1 MLDRTR
7 TLWEQ
12 QVGLVGDRRS
22 LYDAVAENVPATTV
36 LYAGSYVD
44 LTPAFVWP
52 DVTFVDLDKRANRFF
67 ADADGV
73 DDLIAEHGT
82 DPTSRTVRFI
92 HGSYEDDLDIANG
105 SVDLLV
111 SLYAG
116 LVSEHCTRYLRVGGT
131 LLANASHGD
140 VAMASIDDRYR
151 LSGVVT
157 HRDGVYRVSTDRL
170 DEHLVPKRPIDLTPE
185 LIRERGRGIGYTKSV
200 FAYLFE
206 RVA

>member
-7 TLWEQ
+7 HLWDT

-22 LYDAVAENVPATTV
+22 LYDSVAATIDATDV

-52 DVTFVDLDKRANRFF
+52 TVTFVDVDKRANRFF
-67 ADADGV
+67 ADSDGI
-73 DDLIAEHGT
+73 DELIEEHGA
-82 DPTSRTVRFI
+82 DPTTHRVRFI
-92 HGSYEDDLDIANG
+92 HGSFEDELDLPDE

-116 LVSEHCTRYLRVGGT
+116 VISAHCTRYLRIGGT

-140 VAMASIDDRYR
+140 VAMASIDDHYR
-151 LSGVVT
+151 LVGVVT
-157 HRDGVYRVSTDRL
+157 NRSDRYRVSTDRL
-170 DEHLVPKRPIDLTPE
+170 DEHLIPKRPVELTPE
-185 LIRERGRGIGYTKSV
+185 LIRERGRAIAYTKTA

-206 RVA
+206 RVS

>member
-7 TLWEQ
+7 RLWEQ

-22 LYDAVAENVPATTV
+22 LYESVADHVDAATV

-44 LTPAFVWP
+44 LTPAFTWP

-67 ADADGV
+67 TDLEGV
-73 DDLIAEHGT
+73 DELLTENGADPATHG
-82 DPTSRTVRFI
+82 VRFI
-92 HGSYEDDLDIANG
+92 HGSYAGELDIADG

-140 VAMASIDDRYR
+140 VALASIDDRYR

-157 HRDGVYRVSTDRL
+157 HRDGVYPVRTDGL
-170 DEHLVPKRPIDLTPE
+170 DEHLVPKRQIELTPE
-185 LIRERGRGIGYTKSV
+185 LIRERGKGVSYTKSA

>member
-7 TLWEQ
+7 ALWEQ

-22 LYDAVAENVPATTV
+22 LYESVAEHVPATSV

-52 DVTFVDLDKRANRFF
+52 DVTFVDLDTRANRFF
-67 ADADGV
+67 ADAEGV
-73 DDLIAEHGT
+73 DELIAEHGA
-82 DPTSRTVRFI
+82 DPTTRTVRFV
-92 HGSYEDDLDIANG
+92 HGSYEDDLDVADG
-105 SVDLLV
+105 SVDLLI

-131 LLANASHGD
+131 LLANPSHGD
-140 VAMASIDDRYR
+140 VAMASIDNRYR

-157 HRDGVYRVSTDRL
+157 HRDGAYRVRTDGL

-185 LIRERGRGIGYTKSV
+185 SIRERGRGIGYTKSA

-206 RVA
+206 RLA